1 MRSLPKAYYTQS
13 KKEIDYSD
21 IFLNQQ
27 DESEWEIEDF
37 KISNNRSLNYIRLI
51 EARKEAKNT

>member
-13 KKEIDYSD
+13 KKEINYSD
-21 IFLNQQ
+21 VFQSQ
-27 DESEWEIEDF
+27 KEDAECDIEDF